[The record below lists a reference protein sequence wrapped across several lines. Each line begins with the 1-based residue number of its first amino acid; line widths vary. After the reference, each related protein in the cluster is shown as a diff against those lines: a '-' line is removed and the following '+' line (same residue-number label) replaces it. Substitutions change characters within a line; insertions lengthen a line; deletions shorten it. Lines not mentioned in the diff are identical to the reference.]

1 MITYIIIAI
10 CSAAAAGAAA
20 WLVSR
25 SVYKSQMEVK
35 ELSLRNECDSQILT
49 LKKELESAALVH
61 QSELNAR
68 TEILKKENEALKEMF
83 SKEKEN
89 AQQMSRQT
97 QENYEKALKEMKE
110 TVVNSM
116 TAETEKL
123 LKTREKELKEGNQ
136 TNMDGIL
143 KPLKE
148 SISAMEK
155 AMKDNADSHLKSTT
169 ELSEQLKN
177 AVKEMQE
184 KTSDVGRKAD
194 TLSEALTGKP
204 KVQGCFGENFLDA
217 ILAGEGLQEGTHYTR
232 EAANDDLSRPDFVFH
247 FKDGYEEK
255 DLVVDSKV
263 SLTAFVDY
271 MNATT
276 PEDKASALDRHIKS
290 VRKHIDELSRKEYA
304 KKRAKSFAD
313 YVLMFMPRD
322 MAFRVALE
330 ADPML
335 WQEAYQKNVLIA
347 TEQTIM
353 PFLKIIQ
360 LTWNKFQQDTNTQ
373 KITIAAQNMIDRVG
387 AFYDAYIDLGKK
399 LKSVTT
405 AYNSGVSKLKEG
417 GQSITTSAKQVME
430 LGVKRS
436 KGKEFIVPDQMI
448 EIESDNE

>member
-1 MITYIIIAI
+1 M
-10 CSAAAAGAAA
+10 
-20 WLVSR
+20 
-25 SVYKSQMEVK
+25 YKSKMEGLALIHK
-35 ELSLRNECDSQILT
+35 SELNTQIEL
-49 LKKELESAALVH
+49 LKKEKESSA
-61 QSELNAR
+61 EMAR
-68 TEILKKENEALKEMF
+68 QA
-83 SKEKEN
+83 
-89 AQQMSRQT
+89 
-97 QENYEKALKEMKE
+97 QENYERALKEMKE
-110 TVVNSM
+110 TVVSSM

-148 SISAMEK
+148 SITAMEK
-155 AMKDNADSHLKSTT
+155 AMKDNAVSHLKSTT
-169 ELSEQLKN
+169 ELSEQLKQ

-247 FKDGYEEK
+247 FKDGFEEK

-271 MNATT
+271 MNAEN
-276 PEDKASALDRHIKS
+276 PEDKKEALDRHIKS

-330 ADPML
+330 AEPLL

-373 KITIAAQNMIDRVG
+373 KITVAAQNMIDRVG
-387 AFYDAYIDLGKK
+387 AFYDAYTDLGKK
-399 LKSVTT
+399 LKAVNTS
-405 AYNSGVSKLKEG
+405 YNSGISKLKEG

-430 LGVKRS
+430 LGIKRS

-448 EIESDNE
+448 EIESEIE

>member
-1 MITYIIIAI
+1 MVICIVIAA
-10 CSAAAAGAAA
+10 CAALVAGAAV
-20 WLVSR
+20 WMVLR
-25 SVYKSQMEVK
+25 STYKSQMETR
-35 ELSLRNECDSQILT
+35 ELLLRNEYDSQILS
-49 LKKELESAALVH
+49 LKKELESQALLH
-61 QSELNAR
+61 QSEVNSQ
-68 TEILKKENEALKEMF
+68 KE
-83 SKEKEN
+83 
-89 AQQMSRQT
+89 MSRQA

-123 LKTREKELKEGNQ
+123 LKAREKELKEGNQ
-136 TNMDGIL
+136 NNMDGIL

-155 AMKDNADSHLKSTT
+155 AMKDNASSHLETT
-169 ELSEQLKN
+169 AKLSEQLKN

-232 EAANDDLSRPDFVFH
+232 EAANEDLSRPDFVFH

-276 PEDKASALDRHIKS
+276 PEEKSAALDRHIKS

-373 KITIAAQNMIDRVG
+373 KITVAAQNMIDRVG

-399 LKSVTT
+399 LKSVTS
-405 AYNSGVSKLKEG
+405 AYNSGISKLKEG

>member
-1 MITYIIIAI
+1 
-10 CSAAAAGAAA
+10 
-20 WLVSR
+20 
-25 SVYKSQMEVK
+25 METR
-35 ELSLRNECDSQILT
+35 ELLLRNEYDSQILS
-49 LKKELESAALVH
+49 LKKELESQALLH
-61 QSELNAR
+61 QSEVNSQ
-68 TEILKKENEALKEMF
+68 KE
-83 SKEKEN
+83 
-89 AQQMSRQT
+89 MSRQA

-123 LKTREKELKEGNQ
+123 LKAREKELKEGNQ
-136 TNMDGIL
+136 NNMDGIL

-155 AMKDNADSHLKSTT
+155 AMKDNASSHLETT
-169 ELSEQLKN
+169 AKLSEQLKN

-232 EAANDDLSRPDFVFH
+232 EAANEDLSRPDFVFH

-276 PEDKASALDRHIKS
+276 PEEKSAALDRHIKS

-387 AFYDAYIDLGKK
+387 AFYDAYIDLGRK
-399 LKSVTT
+399 LKSVTS
-405 AYNSGVSKLKEG
+405 AYNSGISKLKEG

>member
-1 MITYIIIAI
+1 MITSIIIAI
-10 CSAAAAGAAA
+10 CAGAAA
-20 WLVSR
+20 GVAVWLISR
-25 SVYKSQMEVK
+25 SIYRSQMEVR
-35 ELSLRNECDSQILT
+35 ELSLRNECDAQVLT
-49 LKKELESAALVH
+49 LKKELESQAMLH
-61 QSELNAR
+61 QSELNAK
-68 TEILKKENEALKEMF
+68 TEALKKEKE
-83 SKEKEN
+83 S
-89 AQQMSRQT
+89 AQEMVRQA

-110 TVVNSM
+110 TVVSSM

-123 LKTREKELKEGNQ
+123 LKTREKELKDGNQ
-136 TNMDGIL
+136 SNMDGIL

-169 ELSEQLKN
+169 ELSEQLKR
-177 AVKEMQE
+177 AVKDMQE

-271 MNATT
+271 MNAAT

-373 KITIAAQNMIDRVG
+373 KITTAAQNMIDRVG

-405 AYNSGVSKLKEG
+405 AYNSGISKLKEG

>member
-1 MITYIIIAI
+1 M
-10 CSAAAAGAAA
+10 
-20 WLVSR
+20 
-25 SVYKSQMEVK
+25 YKSKMEGLALIHK
-35 ELSLRNECDSQILT
+35 SELNTQVEL
-49 LKKELESAALVH
+49 LKKEKESSA
-61 QSELNAR
+61 EMAR
-68 TEILKKENEALKEMF
+68 QA
-83 SKEKEN
+83 
-89 AQQMSRQT
+89 
-97 QENYEKALKEMKE
+97 QENYERALKEMKE
-110 TVVNSM
+110 TVVSSM

-155 AMKDNADSHLKSTT
+155 AMKDNAVSHLKSTT
-169 ELSEQLKN
+169 ELSEQLKQ

-247 FKDGYEEK
+247 FKDGFEEK

-271 MNATT
+271 MNAEN
-276 PEDKASALDRHIKS
+276 PEDKKEALDRHIKS

-330 ADPML
+330 AEPLL

-373 KITIAAQNMIDRVG
+373 KITVAAQNMIDRVG
-387 AFYDAYIDLGKK
+387 AFYDAYTDLGKK
-399 LKSVTT
+399 LKAVNTS
-405 AYNSGVSKLKEG
+405 YNSGISKLKEG

-430 LGVKRS
+430 LGIKRS

-448 EIESDNE
+448 EIESEIE

>member
-1 MITYIIIAI
+1 MVICIVIAA
-10 CSAAAAGAAA
+10 CAALVAGAAV
-20 WLVSR
+20 WMVLR
-25 SVYKSQMEVK
+25 STYKSQMETR
-35 ELSLRNECDSQILT
+35 ELLLRNEYDSQILS
-49 LKKELESAALVH
+49 LKKELESQALLH
-61 QSELNAR
+61 QSEVNSQ
-68 TEILKKENEALKEMF
+68 KE
-83 SKEKEN
+83 
-89 AQQMSRQT
+89 MSRQA
-97 QENYEKALKEMKE
+97 QDNYEKALKEMKE

-123 LKTREKELKEGNQ
+123 LKAREKELKEGNQ
-136 TNMDGIL
+136 NNMDGIL

-155 AMKDNADSHLKSTT
+155 AMKDNASSHLETT
-169 ELSEQLKN
+169 AKLSEQLKN

-232 EAANDDLSRPDFVFH
+232 EAANEDLSRPDFVFH

-276 PEDKASALDRHIKS
+276 PEEKSAALDRHIKS

-373 KITIAAQNMIDRVG
+373 KITVAAQNMIDRVG

-405 AYNSGVSKLKEG
+405 AYNSGISKLKEG

>member
-1 MITYIIIAI
+1 MVICIVIAA
-10 CSAAAAGAAA
+10 CAALVAGAAV
-20 WLVSR
+20 WMVLR
-25 SVYKSQMEVK
+25 STYKSQMETR
-35 ELSLRNECDSQILT
+35 ELLLRNEYDSQILS
-49 LKKELESAALVH
+49 LKKELESQALLH
-61 QSELNAR
+61 QSEVNSQ
-68 TEILKKENEALKEMF
+68 KE
-83 SKEKEN
+83 
-89 AQQMSRQT
+89 MSRQA

-123 LKTREKELKEGNQ
+123 LKAREKELKEGNQ
-136 TNMDGIL
+136 NNMDGIL

-155 AMKDNADSHLKSTT
+155 AMKDNASSHLETT
-169 ELSEQLKN
+169 AKLSEQLKN

-217 ILAGEGLQEGTHYTR
+217 ILAGEGLQEGIHYTR
-232 EAANDDLSRPDFVFH
+232 EAANEDLSRPDFVFH

-276 PEDKASALDRHIKS
+276 PEEKSAALDRHIKS

-399 LKSVTT
+399 LKSVTS
-405 AYNSGVSKLKEG
+405 AYNSGISKLKEG

>member
-1 MITYIIIAI
+1 MVICIVIAA
-10 CSAAAAGAAA
+10 CAALVAGAAV
-20 WLVSR
+20 WMVLR
-25 SVYKSQMEVK
+25 STYKSQMETR
-35 ELSLRNECDSQILT
+35 ELLLRNEYDSQILS
-49 LKKELESAALVH
+49 LKKELEAQALLH
-61 QSELNAR
+61 QSEVNSQ
-68 TEILKKENEALKEMF
+68 KE
-83 SKEKEN
+83 
-89 AQQMSRQT
+89 MSRQA

-123 LKTREKELKEGNQ
+123 LKAREKELKEGNQ
-136 TNMDGIL
+136 NNMDGIL

-155 AMKDNADSHLKSTT
+155 AMKDNASSHLETT
-169 ELSEQLKN
+169 AKLSEQLKN

-232 EAANDDLSRPDFVFH
+232 EAANEDLSRPDFVFH

-276 PEDKASALDRHIKS
+276 PEEKSAALDRHIKS

-373 KITIAAQNMIDRVG
+373 KITVAAQNMIDRVG

-399 LKSVTT
+399 LKSVTS
-405 AYNSGVSKLKEG
+405 AYNSGISKLKEG

>member
-1 MITYIIIAI
+1 MITTIVIAL
-10 CSAAAAGAAA
+10 CSAIAAGIAA
-20 WLVSR
+20 WVLTS
-25 SVYKSQMEVK
+25 SIYKSKIEGQALIHK
-35 ELSLRNECDSQILT
+35 SELNTQIEL
-49 LKKELESAALVH
+49 LKKEKESSA
-61 QSELNAR
+61 EMAR
-68 TEILKKENEALKEMF
+68 QA
-83 SKEKEN
+83 
-89 AQQMSRQT
+89 
-97 QENYEKALKEMKE
+97 QENYERALKEMKE
-110 TVVNSM
+110 TVVSSM

-155 AMKDNADSHLKSTT
+155 AMKDNAVSHLKSTT
-169 ELSEQLKN
+169 ELSEQLKQ

-247 FKDGYEEK
+247 FKDGFEEK

-271 MNATT
+271 MNAEN
-276 PEDKASALDRHIKS
+276 PEDKKEALDRHIKS

-330 ADPML
+330 AEPLL

-373 KITIAAQNMIDRVG
+373 KITVAAQNMIDRVG
-387 AFYDAYIDLGKK
+387 AFYDAYTDLGKK
-399 LKSVTT
+399 LKAVNTS
-405 AYNSGVSKLKEG
+405 YNSGISKLKEG

-430 LGVKRS
+430 LGIKRS

-448 EIESDNE
+448 EIESEIE

>member
-1 MITYIIIAI
+1 MITTIVIAL
-10 CSAAAAGAAA
+10 CSAIAAGIAA
-20 WLVSR
+20 WVLTS
-25 SVYKSQMEVK
+25 SIYKSKIEGQALIHK
-35 ELSLRNECDSQILT
+35 SELNTQIEL
-49 LKKELESAALVH
+49 LKKEKESSA
-61 QSELNAR
+61 EIAR
-68 TEILKKENEALKEMF
+68 QA
-83 SKEKEN
+83 
-89 AQQMSRQT
+89 
-97 QENYEKALKEMKE
+97 QENYERALKEMKE
-110 TVVNSM
+110 TVVSSM

-136 TNMDGIL
+136 NNMDGIL

-148 SISAMEK
+148 SITAMEK
-155 AMKDNADSHLKSTT
+155 AMKDNAVSHLKSTT
-169 ELSEQLKN
+169 ELSEQLKQ

-247 FKDGYEEK
+247 FKDGFEEK

-271 MNATT
+271 MNAEN
-276 PEDKASALDRHIKS
+276 PEDKKEALDRHVKS
-290 VRKHIDELSRKEYA
+290 VRKHIEELSRKEYA
-304 KKRAKSFAD
+304 KKRVKSFAD

-330 ADPML
+330 AEPML

-373 KITIAAQNMIDRVG
+373 KITVAAQNMIDRVG
-387 AFYDAYIDLGKK
+387 AFYDAYTDLGKK
-399 LKSVTT
+399 LKAVNTS
-405 AYNSGVSKLKEG
+405 YNSGISKLKEG

-430 LGVKRS
+430 LGIKRS
-436 KGKEFIVPDQMI
+436 KGKDFVVPDQMI
-448 EIESDNE
+448 EIESEIE

>member
-1 MITYIIIAI
+1 MVICIVIAA
-10 CSAAAAGAAA
+10 CAALVAGAAV
-20 WLVSR
+20 WMVLR
-25 SVYKSQMEVK
+25 STYKSQMETR
-35 ELSLRNECDSQILT
+35 ELLLRNEYDSQILS
-49 LKKELESAALVH
+49 LKKELESQALLH
-61 QSELNAR
+61 QSEVNSQ
-68 TEILKKENEALKEMF
+68 KE
-83 SKEKEN
+83 
-89 AQQMSRQT
+89 MSRQA

-123 LKTREKELKEGNQ
+123 LKAREKELKEGNQ
-136 TNMDGIL
+136 NNMDGIL

-155 AMKDNADSHLKSTT
+155 AMKDNASSHLETT
-169 ELSEQLKN
+169 AKLSEQLKN

-232 EAANDDLSRPDFVFH
+232 EAANEDLSRPDFVFH

-276 PEDKASALDRHIKS
+276 PEEKSAALDRHIKS

-313 YVLMFMPRD
+313 YVLMFMQRD

-373 KITIAAQNMIDRVG
+373 KITVAAQNMIDRVG

-399 LKSVTT
+399 LKSVTS
-405 AYNSGVSKLKEG
+405 AYNSGISKLKEG

>member
-1 MITYIIIAI
+1 MITSIIIAI
-10 CSAAAAGAAA
+10 CAGAAA
-20 WLVSR
+20 GVAVWLTSR
-25 SVYKSQMEVK
+25 SIYRSQMEVR
-35 ELSLRNECDSQILT
+35 ELSLRNECDAQVLT
-49 LKKELESAALVH
+49 LKKELESQAMLH
-61 QSELNAR
+61 QSELNAK
-68 TEILKKENEALKEMF
+68 TEALKKEKE
-83 SKEKEN
+83 S
-89 AQQMSRQT
+89 AQEMVRQA

-110 TVVNSM
+110 TVVSSM

-169 ELSEQLKN
+169 ELSEQLKR
-177 AVKEMQE
+177 AVKDMQE

-271 MNATT
+271 MNAAT

-405 AYNSGVSKLKEG
+405 AYNSGISKLKEG

>member
-1 MITYIIIAI
+1 MITTIVIAL
-10 CSAAAAGAAA
+10 CSAIAAGIAA
-20 WLVSR
+20 WVLTSYI
-25 SVYKSQMEVK
+25 YKSKIEGQALIHK
-35 ELSLRNECDSQILT
+35 SELNTQIEL
-49 LKKELESAALVH
+49 LKKEKESSA
-61 QSELNAR
+61 EMAR
-68 TEILKKENEALKEMF
+68 QA
-83 SKEKEN
+83 
-89 AQQMSRQT
+89 
-97 QENYEKALKEMKE
+97 QENYERALKEMKE
-110 TVVNSM
+110 TVVSSM

-155 AMKDNADSHLKSTT
+155 AMKDNAVSHLKSTT
-169 ELSEQLKN
+169 ELSEQLKQ

-232 EAANDDLSRPDFVFH
+232 EAANEDLSRPDFVFH
-247 FKDGYEEK
+247 FKDGFEEK

-271 MNATT
+271 MNAEN
-276 PEDKASALDRHIKS
+276 PEDKKEALDRHIKS
-290 VRKHIDELSRKEYA
+290 VRKHIEELSRKEYA

-330 ADPML
+330 AEPLL

-373 KITIAAQNMIDRVG
+373 KITVAAQNMIDRVG
-387 AFYDAYIDLGKK
+387 AFYDAYTDLGKK
-399 LKSVTT
+399 LKAVNTS
-405 AYNSGVSKLKEG
+405 YNSGISKLKEG

-430 LGVKRS
+430 LGIKRS

-448 EIESDNE
+448 EIESEIE